1 MRDMRKF
8 LLFSVVS
15 CLGITASAQMSYSSA
30 PSNEQHS
37 KIDETIVDVTPRI
50 QNSSKVAV
58 QDILIGN
65 GPNAY
70 GPLSGPW
77 TNVWADKDLNAI
89 SFVHRSDFSANGDN
103 QSGSLRYD
111 LSTDGGST
119 FSSNIGPVWN
129 PTGSLPGP
137 ARYPQAAIYNPTG
150 NTAISNAYLTFQAPS
165 LNSTNGNWG
174 GLVQGSVELNSA
186 SSSLSAIEDSS
197 TGMNNYIVPE
207 NFTLHR
213 NESFG
218 LSFSNQDG
226 VGYLDTLIVMK
237 GTFNATNS
245 NFDYTYQYID
255 LPIGVNADGNAQ
267 TTAANLEFQPNSV
280 NGFISV
286 LGYDSTYSYGLLHP
300 IVLKTTDGGATWG
313 APTAVNL
320 NTLVEVDSNKTL
332 LQILQDAYNTGTD
345 PWGITELT
353 SAFEQDMTVDAN
365 GNPHILINIC
375 PGGSSTNP
383 SGDPATP
390 FSVYSGI
397 NNIVDV
403 YSTDGG
409 TSWECR
415 LVGIPQSFRGDFGT
429 VTCDNRPQTS
439 RSADGNQVFFHY
451 FDTDLDLWTGTAND
465 FPDLWMMGVDV
476 SSGTA
481 TGVAITNGPIDIT
494 GSDVI
499 NSAGQ
504 ISFGNIAPQ
513 TWDNGDGTYTSHL
526 VTQEL
531 DPSTLSDLDPTTY
544 HYYPALYDGNSN
556 VSIGEE
562 SLNAFSLEQNMPNP
576 ADDLTIVRMNVAK
589 SGVYT
594 AEIMNM
600 IGQVVSTVELGN
612 LGQGPTSFELN
623 VSDLQS
629 GVYFYTVRSEG
640 LSQSKKMIV
649 D

>member
-1 MRDMRKF
+1 MRKI
-8 LLFSVVS
+8 LLFSVAS
-15 CLGITASAQMSYSSA
+15 CFGLTASAQMSYSSN
-30 PSNEQHS
+30 PSTEQHS
-37 KIDETIVDVTPRI
+37 KIDETIVDVTPRL

-77 TNVWADKDLNAI
+77 TNVWADEDLNAI
-89 SFVHRSDFSANGDN
+89 SFVHRSDFNSNGDN

-119 FSSNIGPVWN
+119 FNSNIGPVWN
-129 PTGSLPGP
+129 PIGTMPGP

-150 NTAISNAYLTFQAPS
+150 NTTISNAYLTFQAPS
-165 LNSTNGNWG
+165 LNNTNGNWG

-197 TGMNNYIVPE
+197 TGINNYIVPE
-207 NFTLHR
+207 NFTLHGDKT
-213 NESFG
+213 FG

-237 GTFNATNS
+237 GTFNSMNS

-255 LPIGVNADGNAQ
+255 LPMGVDDAGTAQ
-267 TTAANLEFQPNSV
+267 TTAANLEFQPNSQT
-280 NGFISV
+280 GFISV
-286 LGYDSTYSYGLLHP
+286 LGFDSTYAYGLIYP
-300 IVLKTTDGGATWG
+300 IVMKTTDGGTTWG
-313 APTAVNL
+313 APTAVDL
-320 NTLVEVDSNKTL
+320 NSLVEVDSNKTL
-332 LQILQDAYNTGTD
+332 LQILQDAYNPGGWT
-345 PWGITELT
+345 INELT
-353 SAFEQDMTVDAN
+353 TAFEQDMTVDAN

-375 PGGSSTNP
+375 PGGSSLNP
-383 SGDPATP
+383 DGSPATP

-409 TSWECR
+409 TSWACR
-415 LVGIPQSFRGDFGT
+415 LVGTPQSFRGDFGT
-429 VTCDNRPQTS
+429 ITCDNRPQTS
-439 RSADGNQVFFHY
+439 RTADGTKVFFHW

-481 TGVAITNGPIDIT
+481 TGVAITSGPIDIT
-494 GSDVI
+494 GSDVV

-513 TWDNGDGTYTSHL
+513 TWENGDGTYTSHL
-526 VTQEL
+526 VSQEL
-531 DPSTLSDLDPTTY
+531 DPITLSDLDPTTY
-544 HYYPALYDGNSN
+544 HYYPAVYGGGSN
-556 VSIGEE
+556 VSIQEE

-576 ADDLTIVRMNVAK
+576 ATDLTKVRMNVVK
-589 SGVYT
+589 SGEYSV
-594 AEIMNM
+594 EVMNM
-600 IGQVVSTVELGN
+600 IGQVVITKSLGN
-612 LGQGPTSFELN
+612 LTQGPTSFEMN

-629 GVYFYTVRSEG
+629 GVYFYTVKSG
-640 LSQSKKMIV
+640 ALAQTKKMII